1 MSTYRYFATDVITGT
16 VRATEIPLHVTSFS
30 RNLGGVGQP
39 GQLTA
44 SLDLGALPNQAAM
57 LAALEPRRSLLWAQ
71 QDGYPVWA
79 GIVWDW
85 QHQSAASNQ
94 LPIVANEIGTLF
106 QRRQIR
112 DNLNYVGVDEFD
124 VIRNLINY
132 ALAKTSGGVAQ
143 LRMTTNTFGI
153 TTSEAFPAANLTKVL
168 DAVNQVCTKY
178 SLEYSFDP
186 GVSSTGAPTITL
198 RIGTATTMGRP
209 YSQTQLQ
216 LIFPGNAT
224 DYMWPRFGSQGYNSV
239 LGIASGSGGVAWAS
253 NTATHGLDTADLAAG
268 FPLLED
274 SVSYTGSVISTQ
286 AGIDAFADARQA
298 LVARTPA
305 IGRFSI
311 AGGQTPTVQQVAL
324 GDHAAVIAT
333 SSYHPAGQ
341 NGAPGLATDARII
354 GWTVYPP
361 NEVQQQAERT
371 DYFLGGVAT

>member
-1 MSTYRYFATDVITGT
+1 MSVYRYFATSVVTGAT
-16 VRATEIPLHVTSFS
+16 LATEIPLHVTSFS

-39 GQLTA
+39 GQLNGF
-44 SLDLGALPNQAAM
+44 LDLGALPNQANM
-57 LAALEPRRSLLWAQ
+57 LAALEPRRSLLWAL

-94 LPIVANEIGTLF
+94 LPIVANEIGSLF

-132 ALAKTSGGVAQ
+132 ATAKTYGGVAQ
-143 LRMTTNTFGI
+143 LMMTSNESGV
-153 TTSEAFPAANLTKVL
+153 TTSESFPASNLTKVL
-168 DAVNQVCTKY
+168 EAVNQICTKY
-178 SLEYSFDP
+178 SLEYAFDP
-186 GVSSTGAPTITL
+186 GLSSSGAPIITL
-198 RIGTATTMGRP
+198 RIGTAATMGRA
-209 YSQTQLQ
+209 YAQTQLQ

-224 DYMWPRFGSQGYNSV
+224 DYLWPRFGSQGINSM
-239 LGIASGSGGVAWAS
+239 LGIASGSGGVAWVS
-253 NTATHGLDTADLAAG
+253 NPATHGLDTADLAAG

-274 SVSYTGSVISTQ
+274 SASYTGSVITAQS
-286 AGIDAFADARQA
+286 GIDAFADSRQA
-298 LVARTPA
+298 LVAKTPA

-311 AGGQTPTVQQVAL
+311 AGGQTPAVQQVAL

-333 SSYHPAGQ
+333 SSYHPAGA
-341 NGAPGLATDARII
+341 NGAPGLSVDARII